1 MLKVQNQLVDS
12 IPPSQ
17 LRMSGIA
24 DQFSEKQISEFKEAF
39 SLFDD
44 NKDGTVFM
52 AQIDFV
58 MKALGIHGNEMELR
72 VLGIGFS

>member
-1 MLKVQNQLVDS
+1 
-12 IPPSQ
+12 
-17 LRMSGIA
+17 MSGLA
-24 DQFSEKQISEFKEAF
+24 DQFSDKQISEFKEAF

-72 VLGIGFS
+72 VV

>member
-1 MLKVQNQLVDS
+1 
-12 IPPSQ
+12 
-17 LRMSGIA
+17 MSGFA
-24 DQFSEKQISEFKEAF
+24 DQFSDKQISEFKEAF

-52 AQIDFV
+52 AQIDFI

-72 VLGIGFS
+72 VIYRFNMGGFLKCSFLRNLC